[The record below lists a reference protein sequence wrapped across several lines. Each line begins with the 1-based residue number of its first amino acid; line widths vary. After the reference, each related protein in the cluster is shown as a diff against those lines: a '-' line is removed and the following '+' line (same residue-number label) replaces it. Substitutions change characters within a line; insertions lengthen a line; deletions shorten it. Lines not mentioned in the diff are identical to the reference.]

1 MSCAVIFA
9 PGRFAD
15 IMVSKT
21 GGVAEREGNIR
32 MTEFRRGLAVVAALT
47 MWAGNLFALE
57 VLCYNGQRWVGDVRL
72 GQDTVFVKVD
82 KTTYEVPRGSVK
94 AIRLFGPE
102 QLDYARRKE
111 HLADTAEA
119 QFDFARWLNSKFQYA
134 EAETHYQETIRLA
147 PEHKEAHEALG
158 YKRENGKWTLSEED
172 HWRTRSLWLGEEAA
186 DACVELAKLYRKA
199 GDERR
204 VEVVL
209 RRALIAWPRH
219 AAALAMM
226 RPFTDQ
232 YVSKNVYRLP
242 VEGTW
247 AVLQDFNHHHRAAAF
262 MAYALD
268 LVKVDDRLHAT
279 KVEPA
284 THVEDYYT
292 WDSPVLAAADG
303 EVYAVTDGTPD
314 SPLGTLGEF
323 WSANTVCIRHPHD
336 EYTVYGH
343 LKNGSIAVRKGQKV
357 KAGDAIAHAGNSGSS
372 AVPHLHWAMYDRD
385 GIGLPVTFSD
395 FSEVTP
401 DGEKKIESGRCTE
414 ERVYRNTVT
423 GKP

>member
-1 MSCAVIFA
+1 LTELEENV
-9 PGRFAD
+9 
-15 IMVSKT
+15 
-21 GGVAEREGNIR
+21 R
-32 MTEFRRGLAVVAALT
+32 MTEFRRGLTVLAALAAS
-47 MWAGNLFALE
+47 AGNLFALE

-72 GQDTVFVKVD
+72 AQDTVFVKVD

-102 QLDYARRKE
+102 QLEYARRKD
-111 HLADTAEA
+111 HLGETAEA
-119 QFDFARWLNSKFQYA
+119 QSDFARWLQSKFQYA
-134 EAETHYQETIRLA
+134 EAETHYESTIRLD
-147 PEHKEAHEALG
+147 PEHKGAREALG

-186 DACVELAKLYRKA
+186 DACIELAKLYRKA
-199 GDERR
+199 GDDKR
-204 VEVVL
+204 VETVL

-219 AAALAMM
+219 AAALALM
-226 RPFTDQ
+226 RPFTDK

-247 AVLQDFNHHHRAAAF
+247 AVLQDFNLHHRAAAF

-268 LVKVDDRLHAT
+268 FVKVDDKLHAT
-279 KVEPA
+279 KVDPP
-284 THVEDYYT
+284 TRVEDYCT

-343 LKNGSIAVRKGQKV
+343 LKNGSIVVRKGQKV
-357 KAGDAIAHAGNSGSS
+357 KAGDVIARGGNSGSS
-372 AVPHLHWAMYDRD
+372 AVPHMHWAMYDRD

-401 DGEKKIESGRCTE
+401 EGEKKIESGRCTE
-414 ERVYRNTVT
+414 NQIYRSAFTV
-423 GKP
+423 KP